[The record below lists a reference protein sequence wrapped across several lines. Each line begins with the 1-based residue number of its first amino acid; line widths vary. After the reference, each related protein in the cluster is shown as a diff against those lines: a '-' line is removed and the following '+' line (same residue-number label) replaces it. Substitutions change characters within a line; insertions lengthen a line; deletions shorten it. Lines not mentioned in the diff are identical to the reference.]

1 MENKRLDKEIRDHL
15 EKETEHVTKLKDKT
29 WENIQG
35 ELFPSKTVKSRKRV
49 GRRFAAIISMAAAI
63 AIVWAGLTT
72 TTGQALIQNLKD
84 MFVEE
89 KDVELDIEGQ
99 KESTHV
105 ELEANEELRY
115 VIYVDQSRYK
125 LVEGE
130 TSDKIITDPPLEDSY
145 PEVSMEITR
154 KEGTD
159 KEEVIQAIKQEIADL
174 DMDITAEEVV
184 DTPLHAT
191 KISAIGKG
199 YTNEHGKTGT
209 QWDTPVHRYYVT
221 DDESGQFFVIKSVY
235 FLEAAEGHGA
245 RFHSMLESFEIV
257 N

>member
-1 MENKRLDKEIRDHL
+1 MDEKITNLLK
-15 EKETEHVTKLKDKT
+15 KETEDITKLKEKT
-29 WENIQG
+29 WENIEH
-35 ELFPSKTVKSRKRV
+35 ELFPARMVQTRYKKK
-49 GRRFAAIISMAAAI
+49 RRFVAIISMAAVI

-89 KDVELDIEGQ
+89 KDVELHIEGK
-99 KESTHV
+99 KEPTHV
-105 ELEANEELRY
+105 ELEANENLRY

-125 LVEGE
+125 LLEGE
-130 TSDKIITDPPLEDSY
+130 TSDKIVTDPALDDHY

-154 KEGTD
+154 KEETTT
-159 KEEVIQAIKQEIADL
+159 EEVIQAIKQEINDL
-174 DMDITAEEVV
+174 DMEITGEEVV
-184 DTPLHAT
+184 DTPLEAT

-199 YTNEHGKTGT
+199 YTNEFGKTGT

-221 DDESGQFFVIKSVY
+221 DDEGGQLFVIKSVY

-245 RFHSMLESFEIV
+245 RFSSMLETFEIV
-257 N
+257 R